1 MIWRK
6 RDARDTKWSWIAVLL
21 RRLTGE
27 LQRRAVIAEMLEA
40 DIVLAKPPTL
50 RLSPVAL
57 LYRLLLRV
65 QYVHSML
72 YVGDG
77 KMVHTTSGEGVVIAP
92 VPKGVYR
99 EDSYTVLRA
108 PHLTLEQRELIAIEG
123 LNIVGTK
130 LDHAG
135 LITNI
140 PARMLR
146 LRKPFLKLEKT
157 RLWCSKLI
165 LQAYSKN
172 GVELVP
178 PDKVENV
185 TSEDLRD
192 SKILELV

>member
-1 MIWRK
+1 MWK
-6 RDARDTKWSWIAVLL
+6 NGAARDTKWSRIAALL

-27 LQRRAVIAEMLEA
+27 LQRRAVIAEMQEA

-57 LYRLLLRV
+57 LYRLLLRAR
-65 QYVHSML
+65 YVHSML

-77 KMVHTTSGEGVVIAP
+77 KMVHTTSSDGVVKAP
-92 VPKGVYR
+92 LPNSIHR
-99 EDSYTVLRA
+99 EDRYTILRA
-108 PHLTLEQRELIAIEG
+108 AHLTAEQREEIATDA
-123 LNIVGTK
+123 LNLVGTK

-140 PARMLR
+140 PARMFG
-146 LRKPFLKLEKT
+146 LRKPILKLEKT

-165 LQAYSKN
+165 LRAYSAI

-178 PDKVENV
+178 PEKAENV

-192 SKILELV
+192 STVLELV

>member
-1 MIWRK
+1 MILRK
-6 RDARDTKWSWIAVLL
+6 SGTRETKWSRIAELV

-27 LQRRAVIAEMLEA
+27 LQRRAVIAEMQEA

-57 LYRLLLRV
+57 LYRLLLRA

-77 KMVHTTSGEGVVIAP
+77 KMVHTTSSEGVVMAHLP
-92 VPKGVYR
+92 KSVPR
-99 EDSYTVLRA
+99 EDRYTILRA
-108 PHLTLEQRELIAIEG
+108 PHLTAEQRELITTEA
-123 LNIVGTK
+123 LNMVGTR

-140 PARMLR
+140 PARMLG
-146 LRKPFLKLEKT
+146 LRRPFMKLEKT

-165 LQAYSKN
+165 QQAYSAN

-178 PDKVENV
+178 SDKVENV

-192 SKILELV
+192 STVLEQV